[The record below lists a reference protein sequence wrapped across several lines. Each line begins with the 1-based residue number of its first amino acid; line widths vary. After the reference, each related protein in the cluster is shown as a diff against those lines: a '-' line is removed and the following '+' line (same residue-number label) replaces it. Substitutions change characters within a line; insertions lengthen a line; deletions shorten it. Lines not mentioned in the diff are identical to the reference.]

1 METVVMIVMLVGSC
15 SGQTIVGVSPLQ
27 RAGRGTTAVLQ
38 CTVKLRPDTRSLDL
52 GWAAPS
58 GETVASLVTTA
69 DLATRSEVWIEESC
83 QRNFA
88 VVITIFR
95 EDAFSENFI
104 FREIS
109 LTLVLR
115 RVSATSWR
123 RGRGGTRWSGASSWR
138 MCGTRTPA
146 STAARSVR
154 GQRHEILL
162 RSPQQDIIITLHHSA
177 HNKILFK
184 VRVKIAKKFCSRTL
198 INHYIVL

>member
-1 METVVMIVMLVGSC
+1 MVTVVMIVMLVLVMVGSC

-88 VVITIFR
+88 V
-95 EDAFSENFI
+95 E
-104 FREIS
+104 
-109 LTLVLR
+109 
-115 RVSATSWR
+115 
-123 RGRGGTRWSGASSWR
+123 
-138 MCGTRTPA
+138 
-146 STAARSVR
+146 
-154 GQRHEILL
+154 
-162 RSPQQDIIITLHHSA
+162 
-177 HNKILFK
+177 
-184 VRVKIAKKFCSRTL
+184 
-198 INHYIVL
+198 